1 MRSKQS
7 QKNLPV
13 TARSLETLIRLASAH
28 AKARLS
34 HDVEDCDVEVAV
46 ELMSFVLFHEIGDVS
61 AGVGPGGGADS
72 RGNLMNDVGRGKK
85 SKGVFPLQGNEERG
99 SGEYKGGD
107 NDDDYEEGRSEYGEG
122 EGRGKKQRKD
132 DGSSS
137 SSASASS
144 NLEDYE
150 EYANEGYEEEMK
162 ENKEREKN
170 FLQEIIRYSQDEDTD
185 SFLVDDNF
193 IRHLQSI
200 PSVFLS
206 LGRPVLA
213 DLIKMLRNIDQQNKV
228 SIIYFCSWSFF
239 TFDHFLCIVMYQTI
253 TSNLSFQS
261 NGILKSANIDSETD
275 SVVLLS
281 A

>member
-34 HDVEDCDVEVAV
+34 YSVDDCDVEVAV

-61 AGVGPGGGADS
+61 AGVGPGVGADS
-72 RGNLMNDVGRGKK
+72 RGNLMSDVNRGKK
-85 SKGVFPLQGNEERG
+85 SKGVFPLQGEDERG

-107 NDDDYEEGRSEYGEG
+107 GDDDYEEGRDEYEGG

-132 DGSSS
+132 YGSSS
-137 SSASASS
+137 SSTAASS
-144 NLEDYE
+144 SNQEDFE

-170 FLQEIIRYSQDEDTD
+170 LLQEIVRYSQDEDVD

-193 IRHLQSI
+193 IRHLKSN

-206 LGRPVLA
+206 LGRPMLA
-213 DLIKMLRNIDQQNKV
+213 DLARMIKNIDKQNKV
-228 SIIYFCSWSFF
+228 SIIQF
-239 TFDHFLCIVMYQTI
+239 
-253 TSNLSFQS
+253 
-261 NGILKSANIDSETD
+261 IL
-275 SVVLLS
+275 
-281 A
+281 